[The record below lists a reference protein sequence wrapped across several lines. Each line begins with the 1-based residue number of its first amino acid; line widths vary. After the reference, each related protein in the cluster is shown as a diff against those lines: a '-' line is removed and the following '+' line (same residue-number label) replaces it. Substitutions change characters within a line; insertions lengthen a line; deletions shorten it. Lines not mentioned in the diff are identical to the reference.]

1 MDFKKGR
8 SVKDVG
14 KSSLFLPNGRKDT
27 FHEGRGHEEASFL
40 FLATGVERTKK
51 VKEEIVLSLPLP
63 PSPPL
68 RPPSKKLSPPE
79 EALMPVNV
87 RRRREKS
94 FGPSPSR
101 PPLLDEKLYFDKK
114 RGECRT

>member
-1 MDFKKGR
+1 MKRLLFFFLRLEWKEQKSKGR
-8 SVKDVG
+8 NRFI
-14 KSSLFLPNGRKDT
+14 SSSSPIST
-27 FHEGRGHEEASFL
+27 A
-40 FLATGVERTKK
+40 
-51 VKEEIVLSLPLP
+51 P
-63 PSPPL
+63 PAL
-68 RPPSKKLSPPE
+68 QKLSPPE